1 MRGATTPE
9 STEVVGA
16 ARRVRAG
23 HGTRSRSAEPVA
35 ACQPREK
42 ELEGLI
48 GRFCAGDQTA
58 LATLYDATKSVVHGL
73 ALRILRDPEAAEEV
87 TMEVYTQ
94 VLQQAGQYNP
104 ARGTPSAWLLTLTRS
119 RAIDH
124 WRVESLRQ
132 QREESLETV
141 DLPSPLPDPES
152 SNATAEIRRM
162 VRMALATLG
171 PEQRQVL
178 ETAYYAGLS
187 HNEIAATLGQPLGTV
202 KSRIRSGMIVLR
214 NLLGPLLAES

>member
-1 MRGATTPE
+1 
-9 STEVVGA
+9 
-16 ARRVRAG
+16 
-23 HGTRSRSAEPVA
+23 
-35 ACQPREK
+35 
-42 ELEGLI
+42 
-48 GRFCAGDQTA
+48 
-58 LATLYDATKSVVHGL
+58 
-73 ALRILRDPEAAEEV
+73 
-87 TMEVYTQ
+87 MEVYTQ
-94 VLQQAGQYNP
+94 VLQQAGQYNT
-104 ARGTPSAWLLTLTRS
+104 ARGTPLAWLLTLTRS

-141 DLPSPLPDPES
+141 DLPSPLPGPES